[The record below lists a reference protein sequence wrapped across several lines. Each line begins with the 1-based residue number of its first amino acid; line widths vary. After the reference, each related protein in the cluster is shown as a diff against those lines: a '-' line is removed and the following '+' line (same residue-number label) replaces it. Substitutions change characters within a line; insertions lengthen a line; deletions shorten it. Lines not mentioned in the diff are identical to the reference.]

1 MLGCTVLPVYI
12 SYVDRFLFA
21 YGTIFYM
28 TTKRERAHQDDL
40 ELDEEPEVIFV
51 ERQFPIVLRWPLIWG
66 LVIIL
71 VGLLPWS
78 LATGNDYSWQPQSV
92 IWLGIVSIFLV
103 LYWGYHYIGWY
114 FTVLILTDQD
124 ITFIKQ
130 HGLFQRDVQSLTLNN
145 IQSVNY
151 KIPGFQAAIFKFGD
165 LRIDTLS
172 GSGRMV
178 IKLLHRPADI
188 QSAILIA
195 MQGAPSTDKASMV
208 YDSGDNTE
216 GE

>member
-1 MLGCTVLPVYI
+1 
-12 SYVDRFLFA
+12 
-21 YGTIFYM
+21 M
-28 TTKRERAHQDDL
+28 TTKRERSHQDDL
-40 ELDEEPEVIFV
+40 ELDEAPELIFV

-78 LATGNDYSWQPQSV
+78 IATANIYSWQPQSV
-92 IWLGIVSIFLV
+92 TWLIIVSIFLV
-103 LYWGYHYIGWY
+103 GFWAYHFIGWY
-114 FTVLILTDQD
+114 FTVLILTEQD

-130 HGLFQRDVQSLTLNN
+130 HGLFKRDVQSLTLNN
-145 IQSVNY
+145 VQSVNY
-151 KIPGFQAAIFKFGD
+151 TIPGFQAAIFRFGNI
-165 LRIDTLS
+165 RIDTLS

-188 QSAILIA
+188 QSAILEA
-195 MQGAPSTDKASMV
+195 MQRAPSTGKASMV
-208 YDSGDNTE
+208 YDAGDNTE